1 MNNLEA
7 IKGVGRTTAE
17 KLQTIGGID
26 TVEELAAA
34 NYMAVAKA
42 TGLPGKIVQRL
53 ISAAKNSM
61 ESMEASGPSEEALEA
76 DAEGRPIE
84 PVVEEK
90 LPVEEELAVGIVAE
104 SAKFPSLIR
113 KEIVSRA
120 MQTPPIRARVIK
132 NIITQLFD

>member
-53 ISAAKNSM
+53 ISAAKS
-61 ESMEASGPSEEALEA
+61 SVASGPSEEVLEAA

-90 LPVEEELAVGIVAE
+90 LPVEEKVAVGIVAE